1 MENITSPLTFLIQLS
16 SLQTFFLKSISQHL
30 GEHGIGFTE
39 FLILHYLQ
47 DTQGEAM
54 RRGDLAGHL
63 GLSVSS
69 VTRLLMPMQKIG
81 LIQKEVSP
89 EKAHSSLVTITSA
102 GKKAR
107 TNAAV
112 TIGSVMSE
120 LTKSLCPEQLN
131 SVARCF
137 EGQR

>member
-1 MENITSPLTFLIQLS
+1 MKNITSPLTFLIQLS
-16 SLQTFFLKSISQHL
+16 SLQAFFLNSVSQHL

-39 FLILHYLQ
+39 FLILHYLHDRQ
-47 DTQGEAM
+47 NEAM
-54 RRGDLAGHL
+54 RRVDLAGHL

-81 LIQKEVSP
+81 LIHKEVSL
-89 EKAHSSLVTITSA
+89 EKASTSLVTITSA
-102 GKKAR
+102 GKRAH

-120 LTKSLCPEQLN
+120 LTESLCPEQLN

-137 EGQR
+137 EGRR